1 MAFSLFILSIALM
14 GAPTEVVL
22 AKMVLRASFIRH
34 SLASLK
40 EQHELQKLL

>member
-22 AKMVLRASFIRH
+22 AKMVLRVSFMRH

-40 EQHELQKLL
+40 EPHGLQKLL